1 MGNCQAKAEEGKVDF
16 CECIDEHSTCNKR
29 ISETTSHQI
38 DVNLPGILYCEK
50 NGRHKWIHKTLN
62 CPTDDKKKQA
72 ALGLCGQDDN
82 YNYVKEKCGFQNIE
96 GFTPGYIASTHNI
109 LQGQIDKENNIQ
121 IQNTNN
127 CKYNLN
133 NKLNEY
139 NNYLINAKYEYN
151 SNENCNKY
159 KIPNKTCKTPEDCA
173 LLNYDVTSTCKKK
186 SDCILNEFK
195 RATGYQNINTIENN
209 NIENNN
215 IENNNIENNNIEN
228 NNIKNDNLTYNII
241 YLLFIVF
248 LLYICNLKKNIQ
260 TNLRKNILLI
270 IIIIIILFFISL
282 YINIKYA

>member
-1 MGNCQAKAEEGKVDF
+1 MGNCQARAEKGEVDF
-16 CECIDEHSTCNKR
+16 CDCIDENSKCNKR
-29 ISETTSHQI
+29 FFSETTSHQI
-38 DVNLPGILYCEK
+38 DVNLPDILYCEK

-72 ALGLCGQDDN
+72 ALGLCDQDDN

-96 GFTPGYIASTHNI
+96 SFTPGYIASTHNI
-109 LQGQIDKENNIQ
+109 LQRYIDKEHDIHF
-121 IQNTNN
+121 QNAIN

-133 NKLNEY
+133 NKLNDY
-139 NNYLINAKYEYN
+139 NKYLINAKSEYN
-151 SNENCNKY
+151 SNDNCNKY

-173 LLNYDVTSTCKKK
+173 LLGYDVTSTCKKK

-195 RATGYQNINTIENN
+195 RATGYQNINNIENNTIENN

-215 IENNNIENNNIEN
+215 IENNNIENN
-228 NNIKNDNLTYNII
+228 NLTYNII